1 MNNKEEKEPN
11 NIYKVCEDLYKL
23 NQQLEFSLKKEML
36 NSEE

>member
-11 NIYKVCEDLYKL
+11 NIYKVCEDYINLII
-23 NQQLEFSLKKEML
+23 FSLKKEML